1 MALSND
7 LISQFAKATK
17 GTSKSIKETVVY
29 GTVQEDTGFVKIDGS
44 DILTP
49 VTTSVVL
56 SKDDRVTVMLKNH
69 EAVVTGNMTSPAAQ
83 EKQTVKMSE
92 LEADR
97 ARINTLE
104 VANVKVQNTLT
115 AVNADIGTLKAD
127 NATIKGTLT
136 THTAKIGT
144 LETNT
149 ATISGKLTA
158 AEGEIAALKTGKLSA
173 TDIEGKYANI
183 DFSNISKATM
193 GQFYA
198 NSGLIQNVVIGD
210 STITGKLVGVTIS
223 GDLIEGNT
231 VKAEKLVIKGSD
243 GLYYKLNT
251 DGMTTEAEQTDQN
264 SLNGTVIK
272 AKTITASKINV
283 TDLVAFGATIGGF
296 KISENSL
303 YSGVKSSPSNTTK
316 GIYLGSDGQLY
327 FGDAT
332 NYLKYIVDANGNSKL
347 QISADSI
354 LFGTSNKNLETAL
367 SDSSKTATNFMNLT
381 AADGLVVGDR
391 TGTLGGNIQ
400 LKAETTGA
408 SISLRDGT
416 AVLAKFI
423 ATNKTFTG
431 VTSATTSTSS
441 DTETTEDDIGT
452 TSETDTGSSQTVVT
466 DQAATVVKIES
477 SNPVY
482 FSGGVR
488 TDSVIISPTNLISN
502 VDFTLNGRIFDKSG
516 RAVLDPNTV
525 AGNLTIGY
533 GRFKKATASSTDYT
547 IIYGNKIRLTTKKG
561 VVIALDGS
569 VVLDAQNA
577 NGNMVLGY
585 HLYKKKTGDTNI
597 YAGDDIHLRGK
608 SVDILDSTGNS
619 CFEAKNG
626 NGNTVVGHA
635 RYVNSG
641 NTNIYGGAELNLLT
655 KAGGKIVAHNAF
667 VPESNSSL
675 ALGKAGELGWSNIYI
690 GNTSGVYN
698 GLRMIVGGSNENLCG
713 RDEDGRYIFG
723 NNGSVMYYR
732 AKDVGTTNTGNAF
745 KFTSGNDIASNN
757 TTSVWLFGGADSTSR
772 FIGSYMAYNRTYSSA
787 GNMYV
792 TANGL
797 FGRSSS
803 ASEKYKEDISVADL
817 SCFSGLYDLP
827 VKKFKYK
834 PGYLCGEDERC
845 GKYLYGFIAEDVEAA
860 MPCAV
865 EHITNQNGE
874 SEPEMWNSNIIVP
887 SLLKLI
893 QDLNNRVKVL
903 EAKGVGIKDIAVTE
917 LQ

>member
-7 LISQFAKATK
+7 LISQFAKVTK

-97 ARINTLE
+97 ARINILE
-104 VANVKVQNTLT
+104 VANVEVQNTLT

-173 TDIEGKYANI
+173 SDIEGKYANI
-183 DFSNISKATM
+183 DLSNISKATM

-198 NSGLIQNVVIGD
+198 NSGLIQNVVISD

-367 SDSSKTATNFMNLT
+367 SD
-381 AADGLVVGDR
+381 
-391 TGTLGGNIQ
+391 
-400 LKAETTGA
+400 
-408 SISLRDGT
+408 
-416 AVLAKFI
+416 
-423 ATNKTFTG
+423 
-431 VTSATTSTSS
+431 
-441 DTETTEDDIGT
+441 
-452 TSETDTGSSQTVVT
+452 
-466 DQAATVVKIES
+466 
-477 SNPVY
+477 
-482 FSGGVR
+482 
-488 TDSVIISPTNLISN
+488 
-502 VDFTLNGRIFDKSG
+502 
-516 RAVLDPNTV
+516 
-525 AGNLTIGY
+525 
-533 GRFKKATASSTDYT
+533 
-547 IIYGNKIRLTTKKG
+547 
-561 VVIALDGS
+561 
-569 VVLDAQNA
+569 
-577 NGNMVLGY
+577 
-585 HLYKKKTGDTNI
+585 
-597 YAGDDIHLRGK
+597 
-608 SVDILDSTGNS
+608 
-619 CFEAKNG
+619 
-626 NGNTVVGHA
+626 
-635 RYVNSG
+635 
-641 NTNIYGGAELNLLT
+641 
-655 KAGGKIVAHNAF
+655 
-667 VPESNSSL
+667 
-675 ALGKAGELGWSNIYI
+675 
-690 GNTSGVYN
+690 
-698 GLRMIVGGSNENLCG
+698 
-713 RDEDGRYIFG
+713 
-723 NNGSVMYYR
+723 
-732 AKDVGTTNTGNAF
+732 
-745 KFTSGNDIASNN
+745 
-757 TTSVWLFGGADSTSR
+757 
-772 FIGSYMAYNRTYSSA
+772 
-787 GNMYV
+787 
-792 TANGL
+792 
-797 FGRSSS
+797 
-803 ASEKYKEDISVADL
+803 
-817 SCFSGLYDLP
+817 
-827 VKKFKYK
+827 
-834 PGYLCGEDERC
+834 
-845 GKYLYGFIAEDVEAA
+845 
-860 MPCAV
+860 
-865 EHITNQNGE
+865 
-874 SEPEMWNSNIIVP
+874 
-887 SLLKLI
+887 
-893 QDLNNRVKVL
+893 LNNRVKVL

>member
-97 ARINTLE
+97 ARINILE
-104 VANVKVQNTLT
+104 VANVEVQNTLT

-173 TDIEGKYANI
+173 SDIEGKYANI
-183 DFSNISKATM
+183 DLSNISKETM

-198 NSGLIQNVVIGD
+198 NSGLIQNVVISD

-367 SDSSKTATNFMNLT
+367 SD
-381 AADGLVVGDR
+381 
-391 TGTLGGNIQ
+391 
-400 LKAETTGA
+400 
-408 SISLRDGT
+408 
-416 AVLAKFI
+416 
-423 ATNKTFTG
+423 
-431 VTSATTSTSS
+431 
-441 DTETTEDDIGT
+441 
-452 TSETDTGSSQTVVT
+452 
-466 DQAATVVKIES
+466 
-477 SNPVY
+477 
-482 FSGGVR
+482 
-488 TDSVIISPTNLISN
+488 
-502 VDFTLNGRIFDKSG
+502 
-516 RAVLDPNTV
+516 
-525 AGNLTIGY
+525 
-533 GRFKKATASSTDYT
+533 
-547 IIYGNKIRLTTKKG
+547 
-561 VVIALDGS
+561 
-569 VVLDAQNA
+569 
-577 NGNMVLGY
+577 
-585 HLYKKKTGDTNI
+585 
-597 YAGDDIHLRGK
+597 
-608 SVDILDSTGNS
+608 
-619 CFEAKNG
+619 
-626 NGNTVVGHA
+626 
-635 RYVNSG
+635 
-641 NTNIYGGAELNLLT
+641 
-655 KAGGKIVAHNAF
+655 
-667 VPESNSSL
+667 
-675 ALGKAGELGWSNIYI
+675 
-690 GNTSGVYN
+690 
-698 GLRMIVGGSNENLCG
+698 
-713 RDEDGRYIFG
+713 
-723 NNGSVMYYR
+723 
-732 AKDVGTTNTGNAF
+732 
-745 KFTSGNDIASNN
+745 
-757 TTSVWLFGGADSTSR
+757 
-772 FIGSYMAYNRTYSSA
+772 
-787 GNMYV
+787 
-792 TANGL
+792 
-797 FGRSSS
+797 
-803 ASEKYKEDISVADL
+803 
-817 SCFSGLYDLP
+817 
-827 VKKFKYK
+827 
-834 PGYLCGEDERC
+834 
-845 GKYLYGFIAEDVEAA
+845 
-860 MPCAV
+860 
-865 EHITNQNGE
+865 
-874 SEPEMWNSNIIVP
+874 
-887 SLLKLI
+887 
-893 QDLNNRVKVL
+893 LNNRVKVL

>member
-7 LISQFAKATK
+7 LISQFAKVTK

-97 ARINTLE
+97 ARINILE
-104 VANVKVQNTLT
+104 VANVEVQNTLT

-173 TDIEGKYANI
+173 SDIEGKYANI
-183 DFSNISKATM
+183 DLSNISKATM

-198 NSGLIQNVVIGD
+198 NSGLIQNVVISD

-272 AKTITASKINV
+272 AKTIAASKINV

-367 SDSSKTATNFMNLT
+367 SD
-381 AADGLVVGDR
+381 
-391 TGTLGGNIQ
+391 
-400 LKAETTGA
+400 
-408 SISLRDGT
+408 
-416 AVLAKFI
+416 
-423 ATNKTFTG
+423 
-431 VTSATTSTSS
+431 
-441 DTETTEDDIGT
+441 
-452 TSETDTGSSQTVVT
+452 
-466 DQAATVVKIES
+466 
-477 SNPVY
+477 
-482 FSGGVR
+482 
-488 TDSVIISPTNLISN
+488 
-502 VDFTLNGRIFDKSG
+502 
-516 RAVLDPNTV
+516 
-525 AGNLTIGY
+525 
-533 GRFKKATASSTDYT
+533 
-547 IIYGNKIRLTTKKG
+547 
-561 VVIALDGS
+561 
-569 VVLDAQNA
+569 
-577 NGNMVLGY
+577 
-585 HLYKKKTGDTNI
+585 
-597 YAGDDIHLRGK
+597 
-608 SVDILDSTGNS
+608 
-619 CFEAKNG
+619 
-626 NGNTVVGHA
+626 
-635 RYVNSG
+635 
-641 NTNIYGGAELNLLT
+641 
-655 KAGGKIVAHNAF
+655 
-667 VPESNSSL
+667 
-675 ALGKAGELGWSNIYI
+675 
-690 GNTSGVYN
+690 
-698 GLRMIVGGSNENLCG
+698 
-713 RDEDGRYIFG
+713 
-723 NNGSVMYYR
+723 
-732 AKDVGTTNTGNAF
+732 
-745 KFTSGNDIASNN
+745 
-757 TTSVWLFGGADSTSR
+757 
-772 FIGSYMAYNRTYSSA
+772 
-787 GNMYV
+787 
-792 TANGL
+792 
-797 FGRSSS
+797 
-803 ASEKYKEDISVADL
+803 
-817 SCFSGLYDLP
+817 
-827 VKKFKYK
+827 
-834 PGYLCGEDERC
+834 
-845 GKYLYGFIAEDVEAA
+845 
-860 MPCAV
+860 
-865 EHITNQNGE
+865 
-874 SEPEMWNSNIIVP
+874 
-887 SLLKLI
+887 
-893 QDLNNRVKVL
+893 LNNRVKVL

>member
-104 VANVKVQNTLT
+104 VANVEVQNTLT

-173 TDIEGKYANI
+173 SDIEGKYANI

-198 NSGLIQNVVIGD
+198 NSGLIQNVVISD

-251 DGMTTEAEQTDQN
+251 DGMTTEDEQTDQN

-283 TDLVAFGATIGGF
+283 TDLVEFGATIGGF
-296 KISENSL
+296 RISENSL
-303 YSGVKSSPSNTTK
+303 YSGVKSSPSNTTN

-367 SDSSKTATNFMNLT
+367 SD
-381 AADGLVVGDR
+381 
-391 TGTLGGNIQ
+391 
-400 LKAETTGA
+400 
-408 SISLRDGT
+408 
-416 AVLAKFI
+416 
-423 ATNKTFTG
+423 
-431 VTSATTSTSS
+431 
-441 DTETTEDDIGT
+441 
-452 TSETDTGSSQTVVT
+452 
-466 DQAATVVKIES
+466 
-477 SNPVY
+477 
-482 FSGGVR
+482 
-488 TDSVIISPTNLISN
+488 
-502 VDFTLNGRIFDKSG
+502 
-516 RAVLDPNTV
+516 
-525 AGNLTIGY
+525 
-533 GRFKKATASSTDYT
+533 
-547 IIYGNKIRLTTKKG
+547 
-561 VVIALDGS
+561 
-569 VVLDAQNA
+569 
-577 NGNMVLGY
+577 
-585 HLYKKKTGDTNI
+585 
-597 YAGDDIHLRGK
+597 
-608 SVDILDSTGNS
+608 
-619 CFEAKNG
+619 
-626 NGNTVVGHA
+626 
-635 RYVNSG
+635 
-641 NTNIYGGAELNLLT
+641 
-655 KAGGKIVAHNAF
+655 
-667 VPESNSSL
+667 
-675 ALGKAGELGWSNIYI
+675 
-690 GNTSGVYN
+690 
-698 GLRMIVGGSNENLCG
+698 
-713 RDEDGRYIFG
+713 
-723 NNGSVMYYR
+723 
-732 AKDVGTTNTGNAF
+732 
-745 KFTSGNDIASNN
+745 
-757 TTSVWLFGGADSTSR
+757 
-772 FIGSYMAYNRTYSSA
+772 
-787 GNMYV
+787 
-792 TANGL
+792 
-797 FGRSSS
+797 
-803 ASEKYKEDISVADL
+803 
-817 SCFSGLYDLP
+817 
-827 VKKFKYK
+827 
-834 PGYLCGEDERC
+834 
-845 GKYLYGFIAEDVEAA
+845 
-860 MPCAV
+860 
-865 EHITNQNGE
+865 
-874 SEPEMWNSNIIVP
+874 
-887 SLLKLI
+887 
-893 QDLNNRVKVL
+893 LNNRVKVL

>member
-104 VANVKVQNTLT
+104 VANVEVQNTLT

-173 TDIEGKYANI
+173 SDIEGKYANI
-183 DFSNISKATM
+183 DLSNISKATM

-198 NSGLIQNVVIGD
+198 NSGLIQNVVISD

-251 DGMTTEAEQTDQN
+251 DGMTIEDEQTDQN

-272 AKTITASKINV
+272 AKTITASKINI

-332 NYLKYIVDANGNSKL
+332 NYLKYIIDANGNSKL

-367 SDSSKTATNFMNLT
+367 SD
-381 AADGLVVGDR
+381 
-391 TGTLGGNIQ
+391 
-400 LKAETTGA
+400 
-408 SISLRDGT
+408 
-416 AVLAKFI
+416 
-423 ATNKTFTG
+423 
-431 VTSATTSTSS
+431 
-441 DTETTEDDIGT
+441 
-452 TSETDTGSSQTVVT
+452 
-466 DQAATVVKIES
+466 
-477 SNPVY
+477 
-482 FSGGVR
+482 
-488 TDSVIISPTNLISN
+488 
-502 VDFTLNGRIFDKSG
+502 
-516 RAVLDPNTV
+516 
-525 AGNLTIGY
+525 
-533 GRFKKATASSTDYT
+533 
-547 IIYGNKIRLTTKKG
+547 
-561 VVIALDGS
+561 
-569 VVLDAQNA
+569 
-577 NGNMVLGY
+577 
-585 HLYKKKTGDTNI
+585 
-597 YAGDDIHLRGK
+597 
-608 SVDILDSTGNS
+608 
-619 CFEAKNG
+619 
-626 NGNTVVGHA
+626 
-635 RYVNSG
+635 
-641 NTNIYGGAELNLLT
+641 
-655 KAGGKIVAHNAF
+655 
-667 VPESNSSL
+667 
-675 ALGKAGELGWSNIYI
+675 
-690 GNTSGVYN
+690 
-698 GLRMIVGGSNENLCG
+698 
-713 RDEDGRYIFG
+713 
-723 NNGSVMYYR
+723 
-732 AKDVGTTNTGNAF
+732 
-745 KFTSGNDIASNN
+745 
-757 TTSVWLFGGADSTSR
+757 
-772 FIGSYMAYNRTYSSA
+772 
-787 GNMYV
+787 
-792 TANGL
+792 
-797 FGRSSS
+797 
-803 ASEKYKEDISVADL
+803 
-817 SCFSGLYDLP
+817 
-827 VKKFKYK
+827 
-834 PGYLCGEDERC
+834 
-845 GKYLYGFIAEDVEAA
+845 
-860 MPCAV
+860 
-865 EHITNQNGE
+865 
-874 SEPEMWNSNIIVP
+874 
-887 SLLKLI
+887 
-893 QDLNNRVKVL
+893 LNNRVKVL

>member
-1 MALSND
+1 MGLSND

-104 VANVKVQNTLT
+104 VANVEVQNTLT

-173 TDIEGKYANI
+173 SDIEGKYANI
-183 DFSNISKATM
+183 DLSNISKATM

-198 NSGLIQNVVIGD
+198 NSGLIQNVVISD

-251 DGMTTEAEQTDQN
+251 DGITTEDEQTDQN

-332 NYLKYIVDANGNSKL
+332 NYLKYIIDANGNSKL

-367 SDSSKTATNFMNLT
+367 SD
-381 AADGLVVGDR
+381 
-391 TGTLGGNIQ
+391 
-400 LKAETTGA
+400 
-408 SISLRDGT
+408 
-416 AVLAKFI
+416 
-423 ATNKTFTG
+423 
-431 VTSATTSTSS
+431 
-441 DTETTEDDIGT
+441 
-452 TSETDTGSSQTVVT
+452 
-466 DQAATVVKIES
+466 
-477 SNPVY
+477 
-482 FSGGVR
+482 
-488 TDSVIISPTNLISN
+488 
-502 VDFTLNGRIFDKSG
+502 
-516 RAVLDPNTV
+516 
-525 AGNLTIGY
+525 
-533 GRFKKATASSTDYT
+533 
-547 IIYGNKIRLTTKKG
+547 
-561 VVIALDGS
+561 
-569 VVLDAQNA
+569 
-577 NGNMVLGY
+577 
-585 HLYKKKTGDTNI
+585 
-597 YAGDDIHLRGK
+597 
-608 SVDILDSTGNS
+608 
-619 CFEAKNG
+619 
-626 NGNTVVGHA
+626 
-635 RYVNSG
+635 
-641 NTNIYGGAELNLLT
+641 
-655 KAGGKIVAHNAF
+655 
-667 VPESNSSL
+667 
-675 ALGKAGELGWSNIYI
+675 
-690 GNTSGVYN
+690 
-698 GLRMIVGGSNENLCG
+698 
-713 RDEDGRYIFG
+713 
-723 NNGSVMYYR
+723 
-732 AKDVGTTNTGNAF
+732 
-745 KFTSGNDIASNN
+745 
-757 TTSVWLFGGADSTSR
+757 
-772 FIGSYMAYNRTYSSA
+772 
-787 GNMYV
+787 
-792 TANGL
+792 
-797 FGRSSS
+797 
-803 ASEKYKEDISVADL
+803 
-817 SCFSGLYDLP
+817 
-827 VKKFKYK
+827 
-834 PGYLCGEDERC
+834 
-845 GKYLYGFIAEDVEAA
+845 
-860 MPCAV
+860 
-865 EHITNQNGE
+865 
-874 SEPEMWNSNIIVP
+874 
-887 SLLKLI
+887 
-893 QDLNNRVKVL
+893 LNNRVKVL

>member
-7 LISQFAKATK
+7 LISQFAKVTK

-97 ARINTLE
+97 ARINILE
-104 VANVKVQNTLT
+104 VANVEVQNTLT

-173 TDIEGKYANI
+173 SDIEGKYANI
-183 DFSNISKATM
+183 DLSNISKATM

-198 NSGLIQNVVIGD
+198 NSGLIQNVVVSD

-367 SDSSKTATNFMNLT
+367 SD
-381 AADGLVVGDR
+381 
-391 TGTLGGNIQ
+391 
-400 LKAETTGA
+400 
-408 SISLRDGT
+408 
-416 AVLAKFI
+416 
-423 ATNKTFTG
+423 
-431 VTSATTSTSS
+431 
-441 DTETTEDDIGT
+441 
-452 TSETDTGSSQTVVT
+452 
-466 DQAATVVKIES
+466 
-477 SNPVY
+477 
-482 FSGGVR
+482 
-488 TDSVIISPTNLISN
+488 
-502 VDFTLNGRIFDKSG
+502 
-516 RAVLDPNTV
+516 
-525 AGNLTIGY
+525 
-533 GRFKKATASSTDYT
+533 
-547 IIYGNKIRLTTKKG
+547 
-561 VVIALDGS
+561 
-569 VVLDAQNA
+569 
-577 NGNMVLGY
+577 
-585 HLYKKKTGDTNI
+585 
-597 YAGDDIHLRGK
+597 
-608 SVDILDSTGNS
+608 
-619 CFEAKNG
+619 
-626 NGNTVVGHA
+626 
-635 RYVNSG
+635 
-641 NTNIYGGAELNLLT
+641 
-655 KAGGKIVAHNAF
+655 
-667 VPESNSSL
+667 
-675 ALGKAGELGWSNIYI
+675 
-690 GNTSGVYN
+690 
-698 GLRMIVGGSNENLCG
+698 
-713 RDEDGRYIFG
+713 
-723 NNGSVMYYR
+723 
-732 AKDVGTTNTGNAF
+732 
-745 KFTSGNDIASNN
+745 
-757 TTSVWLFGGADSTSR
+757 
-772 FIGSYMAYNRTYSSA
+772 
-787 GNMYV
+787 
-792 TANGL
+792 
-797 FGRSSS
+797 
-803 ASEKYKEDISVADL
+803 
-817 SCFSGLYDLP
+817 
-827 VKKFKYK
+827 
-834 PGYLCGEDERC
+834 
-845 GKYLYGFIAEDVEAA
+845 
-860 MPCAV
+860 
-865 EHITNQNGE
+865 
-874 SEPEMWNSNIIVP
+874 
-887 SLLKLI
+887 
-893 QDLNNRVKVL
+893 LNNRVKVL

>member
-17 GTSKSIKETVVY
+17 GTSKSIKETIVY
-29 GTVQEDTGFVKIDGS
+29 GTVQEDTSFVKIDGS

-104 VANVKVQNTLT
+104 VANVEVQNTLT

-173 TDIEGKYANI
+173 SDIEGKYANI

-198 NSGLIQNVVIGD
+198 NSGLIQNVVISD

-231 VKAEKLVIKGSD
+231 VKAEKLVIKGLD

-251 DGMTTEAEQTDQN
+251 DGMTTEDEQTDQN

-283 TDLVAFGATIGGF
+283 TDLVEFGATIGGF

-303 YSGVKSSPSNTTK
+303 YSGVKSSPSNTTN

-367 SDSSKTATNFMNLT
+367 SD
-381 AADGLVVGDR
+381 
-391 TGTLGGNIQ
+391 
-400 LKAETTGA
+400 
-408 SISLRDGT
+408 
-416 AVLAKFI
+416 
-423 ATNKTFTG
+423 
-431 VTSATTSTSS
+431 
-441 DTETTEDDIGT
+441 
-452 TSETDTGSSQTVVT
+452 
-466 DQAATVVKIES
+466 
-477 SNPVY
+477 
-482 FSGGVR
+482 
-488 TDSVIISPTNLISN
+488 
-502 VDFTLNGRIFDKSG
+502 
-516 RAVLDPNTV
+516 
-525 AGNLTIGY
+525 
-533 GRFKKATASSTDYT
+533 
-547 IIYGNKIRLTTKKG
+547 
-561 VVIALDGS
+561 
-569 VVLDAQNA
+569 
-577 NGNMVLGY
+577 
-585 HLYKKKTGDTNI
+585 
-597 YAGDDIHLRGK
+597 
-608 SVDILDSTGNS
+608 
-619 CFEAKNG
+619 
-626 NGNTVVGHA
+626 
-635 RYVNSG
+635 
-641 NTNIYGGAELNLLT
+641 
-655 KAGGKIVAHNAF
+655 
-667 VPESNSSL
+667 
-675 ALGKAGELGWSNIYI
+675 
-690 GNTSGVYN
+690 
-698 GLRMIVGGSNENLCG
+698 
-713 RDEDGRYIFG
+713 
-723 NNGSVMYYR
+723 
-732 AKDVGTTNTGNAF
+732 
-745 KFTSGNDIASNN
+745 
-757 TTSVWLFGGADSTSR
+757 
-772 FIGSYMAYNRTYSSA
+772 
-787 GNMYV
+787 
-792 TANGL
+792 
-797 FGRSSS
+797 
-803 ASEKYKEDISVADL
+803 
-817 SCFSGLYDLP
+817 
-827 VKKFKYK
+827 
-834 PGYLCGEDERC
+834 
-845 GKYLYGFIAEDVEAA
+845 
-860 MPCAV
+860 
-865 EHITNQNGE
+865 
-874 SEPEMWNSNIIVP
+874 
-887 SLLKLI
+887 
-893 QDLNNRVKVL
+893 LNNRVKVL

>member
-97 ARINTLE
+97 ARINILE
-104 VANVKVQNTLT
+104 VANVEVQNALT

-173 TDIEGKYANI
+173 SDIEGKYANI
-183 DFSNISKATM
+183 DLSNISKATM

-198 NSGLIQNVVIGD
+198 NSGLIQNVVISD

-272 AKTITASKINV
+272 AKTIAASKINV

-367 SDSSKTATNFMNLT
+367 SD
-381 AADGLVVGDR
+381 
-391 TGTLGGNIQ
+391 
-400 LKAETTGA
+400 
-408 SISLRDGT
+408 
-416 AVLAKFI
+416 
-423 ATNKTFTG
+423 
-431 VTSATTSTSS
+431 
-441 DTETTEDDIGT
+441 
-452 TSETDTGSSQTVVT
+452 
-466 DQAATVVKIES
+466 
-477 SNPVY
+477 
-482 FSGGVR
+482 
-488 TDSVIISPTNLISN
+488 
-502 VDFTLNGRIFDKSG
+502 
-516 RAVLDPNTV
+516 
-525 AGNLTIGY
+525 
-533 GRFKKATASSTDYT
+533 
-547 IIYGNKIRLTTKKG
+547 
-561 VVIALDGS
+561 
-569 VVLDAQNA
+569 
-577 NGNMVLGY
+577 
-585 HLYKKKTGDTNI
+585 
-597 YAGDDIHLRGK
+597 
-608 SVDILDSTGNS
+608 
-619 CFEAKNG
+619 
-626 NGNTVVGHA
+626 
-635 RYVNSG
+635 
-641 NTNIYGGAELNLLT
+641 
-655 KAGGKIVAHNAF
+655 
-667 VPESNSSL
+667 
-675 ALGKAGELGWSNIYI
+675 
-690 GNTSGVYN
+690 
-698 GLRMIVGGSNENLCG
+698 
-713 RDEDGRYIFG
+713 
-723 NNGSVMYYR
+723 
-732 AKDVGTTNTGNAF
+732 
-745 KFTSGNDIASNN
+745 
-757 TTSVWLFGGADSTSR
+757 
-772 FIGSYMAYNRTYSSA
+772 
-787 GNMYV
+787 
-792 TANGL
+792 
-797 FGRSSS
+797 
-803 ASEKYKEDISVADL
+803 
-817 SCFSGLYDLP
+817 
-827 VKKFKYK
+827 
-834 PGYLCGEDERC
+834 
-845 GKYLYGFIAEDVEAA
+845 
-860 MPCAV
+860 
-865 EHITNQNGE
+865 
-874 SEPEMWNSNIIVP
+874 
-887 SLLKLI
+887 
-893 QDLNNRVKVL
+893 LNNRVKVL

>member
-97 ARINTLE
+97 ARINILE
-104 VANVKVQNTLT
+104 VANVEVQNTLT
-115 AVNADIGTLKAD
+115 AVNADIGTLKSD

-158 AEGEIAALKTGKLSA
+158 AEVEIAALKTGKLSA
-173 TDIEGKYANI
+173 SDIEGKYANI
-183 DFSNISKATM
+183 DLSNISKATM

-198 NSGLIQNVVIGD
+198 NSGLIQNVVISD

-272 AKTITASKINV
+272 AKTIAASKINV
-283 TDLVAFGATIGGF
+283 TDLVTFGATIGGF

-367 SDSSKTATNFMNLT
+367 SD
-381 AADGLVVGDR
+381 
-391 TGTLGGNIQ
+391 
-400 LKAETTGA
+400 
-408 SISLRDGT
+408 
-416 AVLAKFI
+416 
-423 ATNKTFTG
+423 
-431 VTSATTSTSS
+431 
-441 DTETTEDDIGT
+441 
-452 TSETDTGSSQTVVT
+452 
-466 DQAATVVKIES
+466 
-477 SNPVY
+477 
-482 FSGGVR
+482 
-488 TDSVIISPTNLISN
+488 
-502 VDFTLNGRIFDKSG
+502 
-516 RAVLDPNTV
+516 
-525 AGNLTIGY
+525 
-533 GRFKKATASSTDYT
+533 
-547 IIYGNKIRLTTKKG
+547 
-561 VVIALDGS
+561 
-569 VVLDAQNA
+569 
-577 NGNMVLGY
+577 
-585 HLYKKKTGDTNI
+585 
-597 YAGDDIHLRGK
+597 
-608 SVDILDSTGNS
+608 
-619 CFEAKNG
+619 
-626 NGNTVVGHA
+626 
-635 RYVNSG
+635 
-641 NTNIYGGAELNLLT
+641 
-655 KAGGKIVAHNAF
+655 
-667 VPESNSSL
+667 
-675 ALGKAGELGWSNIYI
+675 
-690 GNTSGVYN
+690 
-698 GLRMIVGGSNENLCG
+698 
-713 RDEDGRYIFG
+713 
-723 NNGSVMYYR
+723 
-732 AKDVGTTNTGNAF
+732 
-745 KFTSGNDIASNN
+745 
-757 TTSVWLFGGADSTSR
+757 
-772 FIGSYMAYNRTYSSA
+772 
-787 GNMYV
+787 
-792 TANGL
+792 
-797 FGRSSS
+797 
-803 ASEKYKEDISVADL
+803 
-817 SCFSGLYDLP
+817 
-827 VKKFKYK
+827 
-834 PGYLCGEDERC
+834 
-845 GKYLYGFIAEDVEAA
+845 
-860 MPCAV
+860 
-865 EHITNQNGE
+865 
-874 SEPEMWNSNIIVP
+874 
-887 SLLKLI
+887 
-893 QDLNNRVKVL
+893 LNNRVKVL

>member
-56 SKDDRVTVMLKNH
+56 SKDARVTVMLKNH

-97 ARINTLE
+97 ARINILE
-104 VANVKVQNTLT
+104 VANVEVQNTLT

-149 ATISGKLTA
+149 ATISGKLTE

-173 TDIEGKYANI
+173 SDIEGKYANI
-183 DFSNISKATM
+183 DLSNISKATM

-198 NSGLIQNVVIGD
+198 NSGLIQNVVVSD

-272 AKTITASKINV
+272 AKTIAASKINV

-367 SDSSKTATNFMNLT
+367 SD
-381 AADGLVVGDR
+381 
-391 TGTLGGNIQ
+391 
-400 LKAETTGA
+400 
-408 SISLRDGT
+408 
-416 AVLAKFI
+416 
-423 ATNKTFTG
+423 
-431 VTSATTSTSS
+431 
-441 DTETTEDDIGT
+441 
-452 TSETDTGSSQTVVT
+452 
-466 DQAATVVKIES
+466 
-477 SNPVY
+477 
-482 FSGGVR
+482 
-488 TDSVIISPTNLISN
+488 
-502 VDFTLNGRIFDKSG
+502 
-516 RAVLDPNTV
+516 
-525 AGNLTIGY
+525 
-533 GRFKKATASSTDYT
+533 
-547 IIYGNKIRLTTKKG
+547 
-561 VVIALDGS
+561 
-569 VVLDAQNA
+569 
-577 NGNMVLGY
+577 
-585 HLYKKKTGDTNI
+585 
-597 YAGDDIHLRGK
+597 
-608 SVDILDSTGNS
+608 
-619 CFEAKNG
+619 
-626 NGNTVVGHA
+626 
-635 RYVNSG
+635 
-641 NTNIYGGAELNLLT
+641 
-655 KAGGKIVAHNAF
+655 
-667 VPESNSSL
+667 
-675 ALGKAGELGWSNIYI
+675 
-690 GNTSGVYN
+690 
-698 GLRMIVGGSNENLCG
+698 
-713 RDEDGRYIFG
+713 
-723 NNGSVMYYR
+723 
-732 AKDVGTTNTGNAF
+732 
-745 KFTSGNDIASNN
+745 
-757 TTSVWLFGGADSTSR
+757 
-772 FIGSYMAYNRTYSSA
+772 
-787 GNMYV
+787 
-792 TANGL
+792 
-797 FGRSSS
+797 
-803 ASEKYKEDISVADL
+803 
-817 SCFSGLYDLP
+817 
-827 VKKFKYK
+827 
-834 PGYLCGEDERC
+834 
-845 GKYLYGFIAEDVEAA
+845 
-860 MPCAV
+860 
-865 EHITNQNGE
+865 
-874 SEPEMWNSNIIVP
+874 
-887 SLLKLI
+887 
-893 QDLNNRVKVL
+893 LNNRVKVL

>member
-49 VTTSVVL
+49 VITSVVL

-97 ARINTLE
+97 ARINILE
-104 VANVKVQNTLT
+104 VANVEVQNTLT

-173 TDIEGKYANI
+173 SDIEGKYANI
-183 DFSNISKATM
+183 DLSNISKATM

-198 NSGLIQNVVIGD
+198 NSGLIQNVVVSD

-272 AKTITASKINV
+272 AKTIAASKINV

-367 SDSSKTATNFMNLT
+367 SD
-381 AADGLVVGDR
+381 
-391 TGTLGGNIQ
+391 
-400 LKAETTGA
+400 
-408 SISLRDGT
+408 
-416 AVLAKFI
+416 
-423 ATNKTFTG
+423 
-431 VTSATTSTSS
+431 
-441 DTETTEDDIGT
+441 
-452 TSETDTGSSQTVVT
+452 
-466 DQAATVVKIES
+466 
-477 SNPVY
+477 
-482 FSGGVR
+482 
-488 TDSVIISPTNLISN
+488 
-502 VDFTLNGRIFDKSG
+502 
-516 RAVLDPNTV
+516 
-525 AGNLTIGY
+525 
-533 GRFKKATASSTDYT
+533 
-547 IIYGNKIRLTTKKG
+547 
-561 VVIALDGS
+561 
-569 VVLDAQNA
+569 
-577 NGNMVLGY
+577 
-585 HLYKKKTGDTNI
+585 
-597 YAGDDIHLRGK
+597 
-608 SVDILDSTGNS
+608 
-619 CFEAKNG
+619 
-626 NGNTVVGHA
+626 
-635 RYVNSG
+635 
-641 NTNIYGGAELNLLT
+641 
-655 KAGGKIVAHNAF
+655 
-667 VPESNSSL
+667 
-675 ALGKAGELGWSNIYI
+675 
-690 GNTSGVYN
+690 
-698 GLRMIVGGSNENLCG
+698 
-713 RDEDGRYIFG
+713 
-723 NNGSVMYYR
+723 
-732 AKDVGTTNTGNAF
+732 
-745 KFTSGNDIASNN
+745 
-757 TTSVWLFGGADSTSR
+757 
-772 FIGSYMAYNRTYSSA
+772 
-787 GNMYV
+787 
-792 TANGL
+792 
-797 FGRSSS
+797 
-803 ASEKYKEDISVADL
+803 
-817 SCFSGLYDLP
+817 
-827 VKKFKYK
+827 
-834 PGYLCGEDERC
+834 
-845 GKYLYGFIAEDVEAA
+845 
-860 MPCAV
+860 
-865 EHITNQNGE
+865 
-874 SEPEMWNSNIIVP
+874 
-887 SLLKLI
+887 
-893 QDLNNRVKVL
+893 LNNRVKVL

>member
-97 ARINTLE
+97 ARINILE
-104 VANVKVQNTLT
+104 VANVEVQNALT

-149 ATISGKLTA
+149 ATIIGKLTA

-173 TDIEGKYANI
+173 SDIEGKYANI
-183 DFSNISKATM
+183 DLSNISKATM

-198 NSGLIQNVVIGD
+198 NSGLIQNVVISD

-272 AKTITASKINV
+272 AKTIAASKINV

-367 SDSSKTATNFMNLT
+367 SD
-381 AADGLVVGDR
+381 
-391 TGTLGGNIQ
+391 
-400 LKAETTGA
+400 
-408 SISLRDGT
+408 
-416 AVLAKFI
+416 
-423 ATNKTFTG
+423 
-431 VTSATTSTSS
+431 
-441 DTETTEDDIGT
+441 
-452 TSETDTGSSQTVVT
+452 
-466 DQAATVVKIES
+466 
-477 SNPVY
+477 
-482 FSGGVR
+482 
-488 TDSVIISPTNLISN
+488 
-502 VDFTLNGRIFDKSG
+502 
-516 RAVLDPNTV
+516 
-525 AGNLTIGY
+525 
-533 GRFKKATASSTDYT
+533 
-547 IIYGNKIRLTTKKG
+547 
-561 VVIALDGS
+561 
-569 VVLDAQNA
+569 
-577 NGNMVLGY
+577 
-585 HLYKKKTGDTNI
+585 
-597 YAGDDIHLRGK
+597 
-608 SVDILDSTGNS
+608 
-619 CFEAKNG
+619 
-626 NGNTVVGHA
+626 
-635 RYVNSG
+635 
-641 NTNIYGGAELNLLT
+641 
-655 KAGGKIVAHNAF
+655 
-667 VPESNSSL
+667 
-675 ALGKAGELGWSNIYI
+675 
-690 GNTSGVYN
+690 
-698 GLRMIVGGSNENLCG
+698 
-713 RDEDGRYIFG
+713 
-723 NNGSVMYYR
+723 
-732 AKDVGTTNTGNAF
+732 
-745 KFTSGNDIASNN
+745 
-757 TTSVWLFGGADSTSR
+757 
-772 FIGSYMAYNRTYSSA
+772 
-787 GNMYV
+787 
-792 TANGL
+792 
-797 FGRSSS
+797 
-803 ASEKYKEDISVADL
+803 
-817 SCFSGLYDLP
+817 
-827 VKKFKYK
+827 
-834 PGYLCGEDERC
+834 
-845 GKYLYGFIAEDVEAA
+845 
-860 MPCAV
+860 
-865 EHITNQNGE
+865 
-874 SEPEMWNSNIIVP
+874 
-887 SLLKLI
+887 
-893 QDLNNRVKVL
+893 LNNRVKVL

>member
-97 ARINTLE
+97 ARINILE
-104 VANVKVQNTLT
+104 VANVEVQNTLT

-173 TDIEGKYANI
+173 SDIEGKYANI
-183 DFSNISKATM
+183 DLSNISKATM

-198 NSGLIQNVVIGD
+198 NSGLIQNVVISD

-272 AKTITASKINV
+272 AKTIAASKINV
-283 TDLVAFGATIGGF
+283 TDLVTFGATIGGF

-367 SDSSKTATNFMNLT
+367 SD
-381 AADGLVVGDR
+381 
-391 TGTLGGNIQ
+391 
-400 LKAETTGA
+400 
-408 SISLRDGT
+408 
-416 AVLAKFI
+416 
-423 ATNKTFTG
+423 
-431 VTSATTSTSS
+431 
-441 DTETTEDDIGT
+441 
-452 TSETDTGSSQTVVT
+452 
-466 DQAATVVKIES
+466 
-477 SNPVY
+477 
-482 FSGGVR
+482 
-488 TDSVIISPTNLISN
+488 
-502 VDFTLNGRIFDKSG
+502 
-516 RAVLDPNTV
+516 
-525 AGNLTIGY
+525 
-533 GRFKKATASSTDYT
+533 
-547 IIYGNKIRLTTKKG
+547 
-561 VVIALDGS
+561 
-569 VVLDAQNA
+569 
-577 NGNMVLGY
+577 
-585 HLYKKKTGDTNI
+585 
-597 YAGDDIHLRGK
+597 
-608 SVDILDSTGNS
+608 
-619 CFEAKNG
+619 
-626 NGNTVVGHA
+626 
-635 RYVNSG
+635 
-641 NTNIYGGAELNLLT
+641 
-655 KAGGKIVAHNAF
+655 
-667 VPESNSSL
+667 
-675 ALGKAGELGWSNIYI
+675 
-690 GNTSGVYN
+690 
-698 GLRMIVGGSNENLCG
+698 
-713 RDEDGRYIFG
+713 
-723 NNGSVMYYR
+723 
-732 AKDVGTTNTGNAF
+732 
-745 KFTSGNDIASNN
+745 
-757 TTSVWLFGGADSTSR
+757 
-772 FIGSYMAYNRTYSSA
+772 
-787 GNMYV
+787 
-792 TANGL
+792 
-797 FGRSSS
+797 
-803 ASEKYKEDISVADL
+803 
-817 SCFSGLYDLP
+817 
-827 VKKFKYK
+827 
-834 PGYLCGEDERC
+834 
-845 GKYLYGFIAEDVEAA
+845 
-860 MPCAV
+860 
-865 EHITNQNGE
+865 
-874 SEPEMWNSNIIVP
+874 
-887 SLLKLI
+887 
-893 QDLNNRVKVL
+893 LNNRVKVL
-903 EAKGVGIKDIAVTE
+903 EARGVGIKDIAVTE

>member
-104 VANVKVQNTLT
+104 VANVEVQNTLT

-173 TDIEGKYANI
+173 SDIEGKYANI

-198 NSGLIQNVVIGD
+198 NSGLIQNVVISD

-251 DGMTTEAEQTDQN
+251 DGMTTEDEQTDQN

-283 TDLVAFGATIGGF
+283 TDLVEFGATIGGF

-303 YSGVKSSPSNTTK
+303 YSGVKSSPSNTTN

-367 SDSSKTATNFMNLT
+367 SD
-381 AADGLVVGDR
+381 
-391 TGTLGGNIQ
+391 
-400 LKAETTGA
+400 
-408 SISLRDGT
+408 
-416 AVLAKFI
+416 
-423 ATNKTFTG
+423 
-431 VTSATTSTSS
+431 
-441 DTETTEDDIGT
+441 
-452 TSETDTGSSQTVVT
+452 
-466 DQAATVVKIES
+466 
-477 SNPVY
+477 
-482 FSGGVR
+482 
-488 TDSVIISPTNLISN
+488 
-502 VDFTLNGRIFDKSG
+502 
-516 RAVLDPNTV
+516 
-525 AGNLTIGY
+525 
-533 GRFKKATASSTDYT
+533 
-547 IIYGNKIRLTTKKG
+547 
-561 VVIALDGS
+561 
-569 VVLDAQNA
+569 
-577 NGNMVLGY
+577 
-585 HLYKKKTGDTNI
+585 
-597 YAGDDIHLRGK
+597 
-608 SVDILDSTGNS
+608 
-619 CFEAKNG
+619 
-626 NGNTVVGHA
+626 
-635 RYVNSG
+635 
-641 NTNIYGGAELNLLT
+641 
-655 KAGGKIVAHNAF
+655 
-667 VPESNSSL
+667 
-675 ALGKAGELGWSNIYI
+675 
-690 GNTSGVYN
+690 
-698 GLRMIVGGSNENLCG
+698 
-713 RDEDGRYIFG
+713 
-723 NNGSVMYYR
+723 
-732 AKDVGTTNTGNAF
+732 
-745 KFTSGNDIASNN
+745 
-757 TTSVWLFGGADSTSR
+757 
-772 FIGSYMAYNRTYSSA
+772 
-787 GNMYV
+787 
-792 TANGL
+792 
-797 FGRSSS
+797 
-803 ASEKYKEDISVADL
+803 
-817 SCFSGLYDLP
+817 
-827 VKKFKYK
+827 
-834 PGYLCGEDERC
+834 
-845 GKYLYGFIAEDVEAA
+845 
-860 MPCAV
+860 
-865 EHITNQNGE
+865 
-874 SEPEMWNSNIIVP
+874 
-887 SLLKLI
+887 
-893 QDLNNRVKVL
+893 LNNRVKVL

>member
-7 LISQFAKATK
+7 LISQFAKVTK

-97 ARINTLE
+97 ARINILE
-104 VANVKVQNTLT
+104 VANVEVQNTLT

-136 THTAKIGT
+136 THTANIGT

-173 TDIEGKYANI
+173 SDIEGKYANI
-183 DFSNISKATM
+183 DLSNISKATM

-198 NSGLIQNVVIGD
+198 NSGLIQNVVISD

-367 SDSSKTATNFMNLT
+367 SD
-381 AADGLVVGDR
+381 
-391 TGTLGGNIQ
+391 
-400 LKAETTGA
+400 
-408 SISLRDGT
+408 
-416 AVLAKFI
+416 
-423 ATNKTFTG
+423 
-431 VTSATTSTSS
+431 
-441 DTETTEDDIGT
+441 
-452 TSETDTGSSQTVVT
+452 
-466 DQAATVVKIES
+466 
-477 SNPVY
+477 
-482 FSGGVR
+482 
-488 TDSVIISPTNLISN
+488 
-502 VDFTLNGRIFDKSG
+502 
-516 RAVLDPNTV
+516 
-525 AGNLTIGY
+525 
-533 GRFKKATASSTDYT
+533 
-547 IIYGNKIRLTTKKG
+547 
-561 VVIALDGS
+561 
-569 VVLDAQNA
+569 
-577 NGNMVLGY
+577 
-585 HLYKKKTGDTNI
+585 
-597 YAGDDIHLRGK
+597 
-608 SVDILDSTGNS
+608 
-619 CFEAKNG
+619 
-626 NGNTVVGHA
+626 
-635 RYVNSG
+635 
-641 NTNIYGGAELNLLT
+641 
-655 KAGGKIVAHNAF
+655 
-667 VPESNSSL
+667 
-675 ALGKAGELGWSNIYI
+675 
-690 GNTSGVYN
+690 
-698 GLRMIVGGSNENLCG
+698 
-713 RDEDGRYIFG
+713 
-723 NNGSVMYYR
+723 
-732 AKDVGTTNTGNAF
+732 
-745 KFTSGNDIASNN
+745 
-757 TTSVWLFGGADSTSR
+757 
-772 FIGSYMAYNRTYSSA
+772 
-787 GNMYV
+787 
-792 TANGL
+792 
-797 FGRSSS
+797 
-803 ASEKYKEDISVADL
+803 
-817 SCFSGLYDLP
+817 
-827 VKKFKYK
+827 
-834 PGYLCGEDERC
+834 
-845 GKYLYGFIAEDVEAA
+845 
-860 MPCAV
+860 
-865 EHITNQNGE
+865 
-874 SEPEMWNSNIIVP
+874 
-887 SLLKLI
+887 
-893 QDLNNRVKVL
+893 LNNRVKVL

>member
-104 VANVKVQNTLT
+104 VANVEVQNTLT

-173 TDIEGKYANI
+173 SDIEGKYANI
-183 DFSNISKATM
+183 DLSNISKATM

-198 NSGLIQNVVIGD
+198 NSGLIQNVVISD

-251 DGMTTEAEQTDQN
+251 DGMTIEDEQTDQN

-332 NYLKYIVDANGNSKL
+332 NYLKYIIDANGNSKL

-367 SDSSKTATNFMNLT
+367 SD
-381 AADGLVVGDR
+381 
-391 TGTLGGNIQ
+391 
-400 LKAETTGA
+400 
-408 SISLRDGT
+408 
-416 AVLAKFI
+416 
-423 ATNKTFTG
+423 
-431 VTSATTSTSS
+431 
-441 DTETTEDDIGT
+441 
-452 TSETDTGSSQTVVT
+452 
-466 DQAATVVKIES
+466 
-477 SNPVY
+477 
-482 FSGGVR
+482 
-488 TDSVIISPTNLISN
+488 
-502 VDFTLNGRIFDKSG
+502 
-516 RAVLDPNTV
+516 
-525 AGNLTIGY
+525 
-533 GRFKKATASSTDYT
+533 
-547 IIYGNKIRLTTKKG
+547 
-561 VVIALDGS
+561 
-569 VVLDAQNA
+569 
-577 NGNMVLGY
+577 
-585 HLYKKKTGDTNI
+585 
-597 YAGDDIHLRGK
+597 
-608 SVDILDSTGNS
+608 
-619 CFEAKNG
+619 
-626 NGNTVVGHA
+626 
-635 RYVNSG
+635 
-641 NTNIYGGAELNLLT
+641 
-655 KAGGKIVAHNAF
+655 
-667 VPESNSSL
+667 
-675 ALGKAGELGWSNIYI
+675 
-690 GNTSGVYN
+690 
-698 GLRMIVGGSNENLCG
+698 
-713 RDEDGRYIFG
+713 
-723 NNGSVMYYR
+723 
-732 AKDVGTTNTGNAF
+732 
-745 KFTSGNDIASNN
+745 
-757 TTSVWLFGGADSTSR
+757 
-772 FIGSYMAYNRTYSSA
+772 
-787 GNMYV
+787 
-792 TANGL
+792 
-797 FGRSSS
+797 
-803 ASEKYKEDISVADL
+803 
-817 SCFSGLYDLP
+817 
-827 VKKFKYK
+827 
-834 PGYLCGEDERC
+834 
-845 GKYLYGFIAEDVEAA
+845 
-860 MPCAV
+860 
-865 EHITNQNGE
+865 
-874 SEPEMWNSNIIVP
+874 
-887 SLLKLI
+887 
-893 QDLNNRVKVL
+893 LNNRVKVL

>member
-104 VANVKVQNTLT
+104 VANVEVQNTLT

-173 TDIEGKYANI
+173 SDIEGKYANI
-183 DFSNISKATM
+183 DLSNISKATM

-198 NSGLIQNVVIGD
+198 NSGLIQNVVISD

-272 AKTITASKINV
+272 AKTIAASKINV

-367 SDSSKTATNFMNLT
+367 SD
-381 AADGLVVGDR
+381 
-391 TGTLGGNIQ
+391 
-400 LKAETTGA
+400 
-408 SISLRDGT
+408 
-416 AVLAKFI
+416 
-423 ATNKTFTG
+423 
-431 VTSATTSTSS
+431 
-441 DTETTEDDIGT
+441 
-452 TSETDTGSSQTVVT
+452 
-466 DQAATVVKIES
+466 
-477 SNPVY
+477 
-482 FSGGVR
+482 
-488 TDSVIISPTNLISN
+488 
-502 VDFTLNGRIFDKSG
+502 
-516 RAVLDPNTV
+516 
-525 AGNLTIGY
+525 
-533 GRFKKATASSTDYT
+533 
-547 IIYGNKIRLTTKKG
+547 
-561 VVIALDGS
+561 
-569 VVLDAQNA
+569 
-577 NGNMVLGY
+577 
-585 HLYKKKTGDTNI
+585 
-597 YAGDDIHLRGK
+597 
-608 SVDILDSTGNS
+608 
-619 CFEAKNG
+619 
-626 NGNTVVGHA
+626 
-635 RYVNSG
+635 
-641 NTNIYGGAELNLLT
+641 
-655 KAGGKIVAHNAF
+655 
-667 VPESNSSL
+667 
-675 ALGKAGELGWSNIYI
+675 
-690 GNTSGVYN
+690 
-698 GLRMIVGGSNENLCG
+698 
-713 RDEDGRYIFG
+713 
-723 NNGSVMYYR
+723 
-732 AKDVGTTNTGNAF
+732 
-745 KFTSGNDIASNN
+745 
-757 TTSVWLFGGADSTSR
+757 
-772 FIGSYMAYNRTYSSA
+772 
-787 GNMYV
+787 
-792 TANGL
+792 
-797 FGRSSS
+797 
-803 ASEKYKEDISVADL
+803 
-817 SCFSGLYDLP
+817 
-827 VKKFKYK
+827 
-834 PGYLCGEDERC
+834 
-845 GKYLYGFIAEDVEAA
+845 
-860 MPCAV
+860 
-865 EHITNQNGE
+865 
-874 SEPEMWNSNIIVP
+874 
-887 SLLKLI
+887 
-893 QDLNNRVKVL
+893 LNNRVKVL

>member
-97 ARINTLE
+97 ARINILE
-104 VANVKVQNTLT
+104 VANVEVQNTLT

-173 TDIEGKYANI
+173 SDIEGKYANI
-183 DFSNISKATM
+183 DLSNISKATM

-198 NSGLIQNVVIGD
+198 NSGLIQNVVISD

-272 AKTITASKINV
+272 AKTIAASKINV

-354 LFGTSNKNLETAL
+354 FFGTSNKNLETAL
-367 SDSSKTATNFMNLT
+367 S
-381 AADGLVVGDR
+381 
-391 TGTLGGNIQ
+391 
-400 LKAETTGA
+400 
-408 SISLRDGT
+408 
-416 AVLAKFI
+416 
-423 ATNKTFTG
+423 
-431 VTSATTSTSS
+431 
-441 DTETTEDDIGT
+441 
-452 TSETDTGSSQTVVT
+452 
-466 DQAATVVKIES
+466 
-477 SNPVY
+477 
-482 FSGGVR
+482 
-488 TDSVIISPTNLISN
+488 
-502 VDFTLNGRIFDKSG
+502 
-516 RAVLDPNTV
+516 
-525 AGNLTIGY
+525 
-533 GRFKKATASSTDYT
+533 
-547 IIYGNKIRLTTKKG
+547 
-561 VVIALDGS
+561 
-569 VVLDAQNA
+569 
-577 NGNMVLGY
+577 
-585 HLYKKKTGDTNI
+585 
-597 YAGDDIHLRGK
+597 
-608 SVDILDSTGNS
+608 
-619 CFEAKNG
+619 
-626 NGNTVVGHA
+626 
-635 RYVNSG
+635 
-641 NTNIYGGAELNLLT
+641 
-655 KAGGKIVAHNAF
+655 
-667 VPESNSSL
+667 
-675 ALGKAGELGWSNIYI
+675 
-690 GNTSGVYN
+690 
-698 GLRMIVGGSNENLCG
+698 
-713 RDEDGRYIFG
+713 
-723 NNGSVMYYR
+723 
-732 AKDVGTTNTGNAF
+732 
-745 KFTSGNDIASNN
+745 
-757 TTSVWLFGGADSTSR
+757 
-772 FIGSYMAYNRTYSSA
+772 
-787 GNMYV
+787 
-792 TANGL
+792 
-797 FGRSSS
+797 
-803 ASEKYKEDISVADL
+803 
-817 SCFSGLYDLP
+817 
-827 VKKFKYK
+827 
-834 PGYLCGEDERC
+834 
-845 GKYLYGFIAEDVEAA
+845 
-860 MPCAV
+860 
-865 EHITNQNGE
+865 
-874 SEPEMWNSNIIVP
+874 
-887 SLLKLI
+887 
-893 QDLNNRVKVL
+893 DLNNRVKVL

>member
-97 ARINTLE
+97 ARINILE
-104 VANVKVQNTLT
+104 VANVEVQNTLT

-136 THTAKIGT
+136 TNTAKIGT

-173 TDIEGKYANI
+173 SDIEGKYANI
-183 DFSNISKATM
+183 DLSNISKATM

-198 NSGLIQNVVIGD
+198 NSGLIQNVVISD

-272 AKTITASKINV
+272 AKTIAASKINV

-367 SDSSKTATNFMNLT
+367 SD
-381 AADGLVVGDR
+381 
-391 TGTLGGNIQ
+391 
-400 LKAETTGA
+400 
-408 SISLRDGT
+408 
-416 AVLAKFI
+416 
-423 ATNKTFTG
+423 
-431 VTSATTSTSS
+431 
-441 DTETTEDDIGT
+441 
-452 TSETDTGSSQTVVT
+452 
-466 DQAATVVKIES
+466 
-477 SNPVY
+477 
-482 FSGGVR
+482 
-488 TDSVIISPTNLISN
+488 
-502 VDFTLNGRIFDKSG
+502 
-516 RAVLDPNTV
+516 
-525 AGNLTIGY
+525 
-533 GRFKKATASSTDYT
+533 
-547 IIYGNKIRLTTKKG
+547 
-561 VVIALDGS
+561 
-569 VVLDAQNA
+569 
-577 NGNMVLGY
+577 
-585 HLYKKKTGDTNI
+585 
-597 YAGDDIHLRGK
+597 
-608 SVDILDSTGNS
+608 
-619 CFEAKNG
+619 
-626 NGNTVVGHA
+626 
-635 RYVNSG
+635 
-641 NTNIYGGAELNLLT
+641 
-655 KAGGKIVAHNAF
+655 
-667 VPESNSSL
+667 
-675 ALGKAGELGWSNIYI
+675 
-690 GNTSGVYN
+690 
-698 GLRMIVGGSNENLCG
+698 
-713 RDEDGRYIFG
+713 
-723 NNGSVMYYR
+723 
-732 AKDVGTTNTGNAF
+732 
-745 KFTSGNDIASNN
+745 
-757 TTSVWLFGGADSTSR
+757 
-772 FIGSYMAYNRTYSSA
+772 
-787 GNMYV
+787 
-792 TANGL
+792 
-797 FGRSSS
+797 
-803 ASEKYKEDISVADL
+803 
-817 SCFSGLYDLP
+817 
-827 VKKFKYK
+827 
-834 PGYLCGEDERC
+834 
-845 GKYLYGFIAEDVEAA
+845 
-860 MPCAV
+860 
-865 EHITNQNGE
+865 
-874 SEPEMWNSNIIVP
+874 
-887 SLLKLI
+887 
-893 QDLNNRVKVL
+893 LNNRVKVL

>member
-97 ARINTLE
+97 ARINILE
-104 VANVKVQNTLT
+104 VANVEVQNTLT

-173 TDIEGKYANI
+173 SDIEGKYANI
-183 DFSNISKATM
+183 DLSNISKATM

-198 NSGLIQNVVIGD
+198 NSGLIQNVVISD

-367 SDSSKTATNFMNLT
+367 SD
-381 AADGLVVGDR
+381 
-391 TGTLGGNIQ
+391 
-400 LKAETTGA
+400 
-408 SISLRDGT
+408 
-416 AVLAKFI
+416 
-423 ATNKTFTG
+423 
-431 VTSATTSTSS
+431 
-441 DTETTEDDIGT
+441 
-452 TSETDTGSSQTVVT
+452 
-466 DQAATVVKIES
+466 
-477 SNPVY
+477 
-482 FSGGVR
+482 
-488 TDSVIISPTNLISN
+488 
-502 VDFTLNGRIFDKSG
+502 
-516 RAVLDPNTV
+516 
-525 AGNLTIGY
+525 
-533 GRFKKATASSTDYT
+533 
-547 IIYGNKIRLTTKKG
+547 
-561 VVIALDGS
+561 
-569 VVLDAQNA
+569 
-577 NGNMVLGY
+577 
-585 HLYKKKTGDTNI
+585 
-597 YAGDDIHLRGK
+597 
-608 SVDILDSTGNS
+608 
-619 CFEAKNG
+619 
-626 NGNTVVGHA
+626 
-635 RYVNSG
+635 
-641 NTNIYGGAELNLLT
+641 
-655 KAGGKIVAHNAF
+655 
-667 VPESNSSL
+667 
-675 ALGKAGELGWSNIYI
+675 
-690 GNTSGVYN
+690 
-698 GLRMIVGGSNENLCG
+698 
-713 RDEDGRYIFG
+713 
-723 NNGSVMYYR
+723 
-732 AKDVGTTNTGNAF
+732 
-745 KFTSGNDIASNN
+745 
-757 TTSVWLFGGADSTSR
+757 
-772 FIGSYMAYNRTYSSA
+772 
-787 GNMYV
+787 
-792 TANGL
+792 
-797 FGRSSS
+797 
-803 ASEKYKEDISVADL
+803 
-817 SCFSGLYDLP
+817 
-827 VKKFKYK
+827 
-834 PGYLCGEDERC
+834 
-845 GKYLYGFIAEDVEAA
+845 
-860 MPCAV
+860 
-865 EHITNQNGE
+865 
-874 SEPEMWNSNIIVP
+874 
-887 SLLKLI
+887 
-893 QDLNNRVKVL
+893 LNNRVKVL

>member
-7 LISQFAKATK
+7 LISQFAKVTK

-97 ARINTLE
+97 ARINILE
-104 VANVKVQNTLT
+104 VANVEVQNTLT

-173 TDIEGKYANI
+173 SDIEGKYANI
-183 DFSNISKATM
+183 DLSNISKATM

-198 NSGLIQNVVIGD
+198 NSGLIQNVVISD

-272 AKTITASKINV
+272 AKTIAASKINV

-354 LFGTSNKNLETAL
+354 LFGTSNKNLETVL
-367 SDSSKTATNFMNLT
+367 S
-381 AADGLVVGDR
+381 
-391 TGTLGGNIQ
+391 
-400 LKAETTGA
+400 
-408 SISLRDGT
+408 
-416 AVLAKFI
+416 
-423 ATNKTFTG
+423 
-431 VTSATTSTSS
+431 
-441 DTETTEDDIGT
+441 
-452 TSETDTGSSQTVVT
+452 
-466 DQAATVVKIES
+466 
-477 SNPVY
+477 
-482 FSGGVR
+482 
-488 TDSVIISPTNLISN
+488 
-502 VDFTLNGRIFDKSG
+502 
-516 RAVLDPNTV
+516 
-525 AGNLTIGY
+525 
-533 GRFKKATASSTDYT
+533 
-547 IIYGNKIRLTTKKG
+547 
-561 VVIALDGS
+561 
-569 VVLDAQNA
+569 
-577 NGNMVLGY
+577 
-585 HLYKKKTGDTNI
+585 
-597 YAGDDIHLRGK
+597 
-608 SVDILDSTGNS
+608 
-619 CFEAKNG
+619 
-626 NGNTVVGHA
+626 
-635 RYVNSG
+635 
-641 NTNIYGGAELNLLT
+641 
-655 KAGGKIVAHNAF
+655 
-667 VPESNSSL
+667 
-675 ALGKAGELGWSNIYI
+675 
-690 GNTSGVYN
+690 
-698 GLRMIVGGSNENLCG
+698 
-713 RDEDGRYIFG
+713 
-723 NNGSVMYYR
+723 
-732 AKDVGTTNTGNAF
+732 
-745 KFTSGNDIASNN
+745 
-757 TTSVWLFGGADSTSR
+757 
-772 FIGSYMAYNRTYSSA
+772 
-787 GNMYV
+787 
-792 TANGL
+792 
-797 FGRSSS
+797 
-803 ASEKYKEDISVADL
+803 
-817 SCFSGLYDLP
+817 
-827 VKKFKYK
+827 
-834 PGYLCGEDERC
+834 
-845 GKYLYGFIAEDVEAA
+845 
-860 MPCAV
+860 
-865 EHITNQNGE
+865 
-874 SEPEMWNSNIIVP
+874 
-887 SLLKLI
+887 
-893 QDLNNRVKVL
+893 DLNNRVKVL

>member
-97 ARINTLE
+97 ARINILE
-104 VANVKVQNTLT
+104 VANVEVQNTLT

-136 THTAKIGT
+136 THTAKICT

-149 ATISGKLTA
+149 ATISGKLTE

-173 TDIEGKYANI
+173 SDIEGKYANI
-183 DFSNISKATM
+183 DLSNISKATM

-198 NSGLIQNVVIGD
+198 NSGLIQNVVVSD

-272 AKTITASKINV
+272 AKTIAASKINV

-367 SDSSKTATNFMNLT
+367 SD
-381 AADGLVVGDR
+381 
-391 TGTLGGNIQ
+391 
-400 LKAETTGA
+400 
-408 SISLRDGT
+408 
-416 AVLAKFI
+416 
-423 ATNKTFTG
+423 
-431 VTSATTSTSS
+431 
-441 DTETTEDDIGT
+441 
-452 TSETDTGSSQTVVT
+452 
-466 DQAATVVKIES
+466 
-477 SNPVY
+477 
-482 FSGGVR
+482 
-488 TDSVIISPTNLISN
+488 
-502 VDFTLNGRIFDKSG
+502 
-516 RAVLDPNTV
+516 
-525 AGNLTIGY
+525 
-533 GRFKKATASSTDYT
+533 
-547 IIYGNKIRLTTKKG
+547 
-561 VVIALDGS
+561 
-569 VVLDAQNA
+569 
-577 NGNMVLGY
+577 
-585 HLYKKKTGDTNI
+585 
-597 YAGDDIHLRGK
+597 
-608 SVDILDSTGNS
+608 
-619 CFEAKNG
+619 
-626 NGNTVVGHA
+626 
-635 RYVNSG
+635 
-641 NTNIYGGAELNLLT
+641 
-655 KAGGKIVAHNAF
+655 
-667 VPESNSSL
+667 
-675 ALGKAGELGWSNIYI
+675 
-690 GNTSGVYN
+690 
-698 GLRMIVGGSNENLCG
+698 
-713 RDEDGRYIFG
+713 
-723 NNGSVMYYR
+723 
-732 AKDVGTTNTGNAF
+732 
-745 KFTSGNDIASNN
+745 
-757 TTSVWLFGGADSTSR
+757 
-772 FIGSYMAYNRTYSSA
+772 
-787 GNMYV
+787 
-792 TANGL
+792 
-797 FGRSSS
+797 
-803 ASEKYKEDISVADL
+803 
-817 SCFSGLYDLP
+817 
-827 VKKFKYK
+827 
-834 PGYLCGEDERC
+834 
-845 GKYLYGFIAEDVEAA
+845 
-860 MPCAV
+860 
-865 EHITNQNGE
+865 
-874 SEPEMWNSNIIVP
+874 
-887 SLLKLI
+887 
-893 QDLNNRVKVL
+893 LNNRVKVL

>member
-97 ARINTLE
+97 ARINILE
-104 VANVKVQNTLT
+104 VANIEVQNTLT

-127 NATIKGTLT
+127 NETIKGTLT

-173 TDIEGKYANI
+173 SDIEGKYANI
-183 DFSNISKATM
+183 DLSNISKATM

-198 NSGLIQNVVIGD
+198 NSGLIQNVVISD

-272 AKTITASKINV
+272 AKTIAASKINV

-367 SDSSKTATNFMNLT
+367 SD
-381 AADGLVVGDR
+381 
-391 TGTLGGNIQ
+391 
-400 LKAETTGA
+400 
-408 SISLRDGT
+408 
-416 AVLAKFI
+416 
-423 ATNKTFTG
+423 
-431 VTSATTSTSS
+431 
-441 DTETTEDDIGT
+441 
-452 TSETDTGSSQTVVT
+452 
-466 DQAATVVKIES
+466 
-477 SNPVY
+477 
-482 FSGGVR
+482 
-488 TDSVIISPTNLISN
+488 
-502 VDFTLNGRIFDKSG
+502 
-516 RAVLDPNTV
+516 
-525 AGNLTIGY
+525 
-533 GRFKKATASSTDYT
+533 
-547 IIYGNKIRLTTKKG
+547 
-561 VVIALDGS
+561 
-569 VVLDAQNA
+569 
-577 NGNMVLGY
+577 
-585 HLYKKKTGDTNI
+585 
-597 YAGDDIHLRGK
+597 
-608 SVDILDSTGNS
+608 
-619 CFEAKNG
+619 
-626 NGNTVVGHA
+626 
-635 RYVNSG
+635 
-641 NTNIYGGAELNLLT
+641 
-655 KAGGKIVAHNAF
+655 
-667 VPESNSSL
+667 
-675 ALGKAGELGWSNIYI
+675 
-690 GNTSGVYN
+690 
-698 GLRMIVGGSNENLCG
+698 
-713 RDEDGRYIFG
+713 
-723 NNGSVMYYR
+723 
-732 AKDVGTTNTGNAF
+732 
-745 KFTSGNDIASNN
+745 
-757 TTSVWLFGGADSTSR
+757 
-772 FIGSYMAYNRTYSSA
+772 
-787 GNMYV
+787 
-792 TANGL
+792 
-797 FGRSSS
+797 
-803 ASEKYKEDISVADL
+803 
-817 SCFSGLYDLP
+817 
-827 VKKFKYK
+827 
-834 PGYLCGEDERC
+834 
-845 GKYLYGFIAEDVEAA
+845 
-860 MPCAV
+860 
-865 EHITNQNGE
+865 
-874 SEPEMWNSNIIVP
+874 
-887 SLLKLI
+887 
-893 QDLNNRVKVL
+893 LNNRVKVL

>member
-97 ARINTLE
+97 ARINILE
-104 VANVKVQNTLT
+104 VANVEVQNTLT

-136 THTAKIGT
+136 IHTAKIGT

-173 TDIEGKYANI
+173 SDIEGKYANI
-183 DFSNISKATM
+183 DLSNISKATM

-198 NSGLIQNVVIGD
+198 NSGLIQNVVISD

-367 SDSSKTATNFMNLT
+367 SD
-381 AADGLVVGDR
+381 
-391 TGTLGGNIQ
+391 
-400 LKAETTGA
+400 
-408 SISLRDGT
+408 
-416 AVLAKFI
+416 
-423 ATNKTFTG
+423 
-431 VTSATTSTSS
+431 
-441 DTETTEDDIGT
+441 
-452 TSETDTGSSQTVVT
+452 
-466 DQAATVVKIES
+466 
-477 SNPVY
+477 
-482 FSGGVR
+482 
-488 TDSVIISPTNLISN
+488 
-502 VDFTLNGRIFDKSG
+502 
-516 RAVLDPNTV
+516 
-525 AGNLTIGY
+525 
-533 GRFKKATASSTDYT
+533 
-547 IIYGNKIRLTTKKG
+547 
-561 VVIALDGS
+561 
-569 VVLDAQNA
+569 
-577 NGNMVLGY
+577 
-585 HLYKKKTGDTNI
+585 
-597 YAGDDIHLRGK
+597 
-608 SVDILDSTGNS
+608 
-619 CFEAKNG
+619 
-626 NGNTVVGHA
+626 
-635 RYVNSG
+635 
-641 NTNIYGGAELNLLT
+641 
-655 KAGGKIVAHNAF
+655 
-667 VPESNSSL
+667 
-675 ALGKAGELGWSNIYI
+675 
-690 GNTSGVYN
+690 
-698 GLRMIVGGSNENLCG
+698 
-713 RDEDGRYIFG
+713 
-723 NNGSVMYYR
+723 
-732 AKDVGTTNTGNAF
+732 
-745 KFTSGNDIASNN
+745 
-757 TTSVWLFGGADSTSR
+757 
-772 FIGSYMAYNRTYSSA
+772 
-787 GNMYV
+787 
-792 TANGL
+792 
-797 FGRSSS
+797 
-803 ASEKYKEDISVADL
+803 
-817 SCFSGLYDLP
+817 
-827 VKKFKYK
+827 
-834 PGYLCGEDERC
+834 
-845 GKYLYGFIAEDVEAA
+845 
-860 MPCAV
+860 
-865 EHITNQNGE
+865 
-874 SEPEMWNSNIIVP
+874 
-887 SLLKLI
+887 
-893 QDLNNRVKVL
+893 LNNRVKVL

>member
-69 EAVVTGNMTSPAAQ
+69 EAAVTGNMTSPAAQ

-97 ARINTLE
+97 ARINMLE
-104 VANVKVQNTLT
+104 VANVEVQNALT

-149 ATISGKLTA
+149 ATISSKLTA

-173 TDIEGKYANI
+173 SDIEGKYANI
-183 DFSNISKATM
+183 DLSNISKATM

-198 NSGLIQNVVIGD
+198 NSGLIQNVVISD

-272 AKTITASKINV
+272 AKTIAASKINV

-367 SDSSKTATNFMNLT
+367 SD
-381 AADGLVVGDR
+381 
-391 TGTLGGNIQ
+391 
-400 LKAETTGA
+400 
-408 SISLRDGT
+408 
-416 AVLAKFI
+416 
-423 ATNKTFTG
+423 
-431 VTSATTSTSS
+431 
-441 DTETTEDDIGT
+441 
-452 TSETDTGSSQTVVT
+452 
-466 DQAATVVKIES
+466 
-477 SNPVY
+477 
-482 FSGGVR
+482 
-488 TDSVIISPTNLISN
+488 
-502 VDFTLNGRIFDKSG
+502 
-516 RAVLDPNTV
+516 
-525 AGNLTIGY
+525 
-533 GRFKKATASSTDYT
+533 
-547 IIYGNKIRLTTKKG
+547 
-561 VVIALDGS
+561 
-569 VVLDAQNA
+569 
-577 NGNMVLGY
+577 
-585 HLYKKKTGDTNI
+585 
-597 YAGDDIHLRGK
+597 
-608 SVDILDSTGNS
+608 
-619 CFEAKNG
+619 
-626 NGNTVVGHA
+626 
-635 RYVNSG
+635 
-641 NTNIYGGAELNLLT
+641 
-655 KAGGKIVAHNAF
+655 
-667 VPESNSSL
+667 
-675 ALGKAGELGWSNIYI
+675 
-690 GNTSGVYN
+690 
-698 GLRMIVGGSNENLCG
+698 
-713 RDEDGRYIFG
+713 
-723 NNGSVMYYR
+723 
-732 AKDVGTTNTGNAF
+732 
-745 KFTSGNDIASNN
+745 
-757 TTSVWLFGGADSTSR
+757 
-772 FIGSYMAYNRTYSSA
+772 
-787 GNMYV
+787 
-792 TANGL
+792 
-797 FGRSSS
+797 
-803 ASEKYKEDISVADL
+803 
-817 SCFSGLYDLP
+817 
-827 VKKFKYK
+827 
-834 PGYLCGEDERC
+834 
-845 GKYLYGFIAEDVEAA
+845 
-860 MPCAV
+860 
-865 EHITNQNGE
+865 
-874 SEPEMWNSNIIVP
+874 
-887 SLLKLI
+887 
-893 QDLNNRVKVL
+893 LNNRVKVL

>member
-56 SKDDRVTVMLKNH
+56 SKDDRATVMLKNH

-97 ARINTLE
+97 ARINILE
-104 VANVKVQNTLT
+104 VANVEVQNALT
-115 AVNADIGTLKAD
+115 AVNSDIGTLKAD

-149 ATISGKLTA
+149 ATISGKLTTT
-158 AEGEIAALKTGKLSA
+158 ENKIAAHKTGKLSA
-173 TDIEGKYANI
+173 SDIEGKYANI
-183 DFSNISKATM
+183 DLSNISKATM

-198 NSGLIQNVVIGD
+198 NSGLIQNVVISD

-272 AKTITASKINV
+272 AKTIAASKINV

-367 SDSSKTATNFMNLT
+367 SD
-381 AADGLVVGDR
+381 
-391 TGTLGGNIQ
+391 
-400 LKAETTGA
+400 
-408 SISLRDGT
+408 
-416 AVLAKFI
+416 
-423 ATNKTFTG
+423 
-431 VTSATTSTSS
+431 
-441 DTETTEDDIGT
+441 
-452 TSETDTGSSQTVVT
+452 
-466 DQAATVVKIES
+466 
-477 SNPVY
+477 
-482 FSGGVR
+482 
-488 TDSVIISPTNLISN
+488 
-502 VDFTLNGRIFDKSG
+502 
-516 RAVLDPNTV
+516 
-525 AGNLTIGY
+525 
-533 GRFKKATASSTDYT
+533 
-547 IIYGNKIRLTTKKG
+547 
-561 VVIALDGS
+561 
-569 VVLDAQNA
+569 
-577 NGNMVLGY
+577 
-585 HLYKKKTGDTNI
+585 
-597 YAGDDIHLRGK
+597 
-608 SVDILDSTGNS
+608 
-619 CFEAKNG
+619 
-626 NGNTVVGHA
+626 
-635 RYVNSG
+635 
-641 NTNIYGGAELNLLT
+641 
-655 KAGGKIVAHNAF
+655 
-667 VPESNSSL
+667 
-675 ALGKAGELGWSNIYI
+675 
-690 GNTSGVYN
+690 
-698 GLRMIVGGSNENLCG
+698 
-713 RDEDGRYIFG
+713 
-723 NNGSVMYYR
+723 
-732 AKDVGTTNTGNAF
+732 
-745 KFTSGNDIASNN
+745 
-757 TTSVWLFGGADSTSR
+757 
-772 FIGSYMAYNRTYSSA
+772 
-787 GNMYV
+787 
-792 TANGL
+792 
-797 FGRSSS
+797 
-803 ASEKYKEDISVADL
+803 
-817 SCFSGLYDLP
+817 
-827 VKKFKYK
+827 
-834 PGYLCGEDERC
+834 
-845 GKYLYGFIAEDVEAA
+845 
-860 MPCAV
+860 
-865 EHITNQNGE
+865 
-874 SEPEMWNSNIIVP
+874 
-887 SLLKLI
+887 
-893 QDLNNRVKVL
+893 LNNRVKVL

>member
-56 SKDDRVTVMLKNH
+56 SKDDRVTVMIKNH

-104 VANVKVQNTLT
+104 VANVEVQNTLT

-149 ATISGKLTA
+149 ATISGKLAA

-173 TDIEGKYANI
+173 SDIEGKYANI
-183 DFSNISKATM
+183 DLSNISKVTM

-198 NSGLIQNVVIGD
+198 NSGLIQNVVISD

-367 SDSSKTATNFMNLT
+367 SD
-381 AADGLVVGDR
+381 
-391 TGTLGGNIQ
+391 
-400 LKAETTGA
+400 
-408 SISLRDGT
+408 
-416 AVLAKFI
+416 
-423 ATNKTFTG
+423 
-431 VTSATTSTSS
+431 
-441 DTETTEDDIGT
+441 
-452 TSETDTGSSQTVVT
+452 
-466 DQAATVVKIES
+466 
-477 SNPVY
+477 
-482 FSGGVR
+482 
-488 TDSVIISPTNLISN
+488 
-502 VDFTLNGRIFDKSG
+502 
-516 RAVLDPNTV
+516 
-525 AGNLTIGY
+525 
-533 GRFKKATASSTDYT
+533 
-547 IIYGNKIRLTTKKG
+547 
-561 VVIALDGS
+561 
-569 VVLDAQNA
+569 
-577 NGNMVLGY
+577 
-585 HLYKKKTGDTNI
+585 
-597 YAGDDIHLRGK
+597 
-608 SVDILDSTGNS
+608 
-619 CFEAKNG
+619 
-626 NGNTVVGHA
+626 
-635 RYVNSG
+635 
-641 NTNIYGGAELNLLT
+641 
-655 KAGGKIVAHNAF
+655 
-667 VPESNSSL
+667 
-675 ALGKAGELGWSNIYI
+675 
-690 GNTSGVYN
+690 
-698 GLRMIVGGSNENLCG
+698 
-713 RDEDGRYIFG
+713 
-723 NNGSVMYYR
+723 
-732 AKDVGTTNTGNAF
+732 
-745 KFTSGNDIASNN
+745 
-757 TTSVWLFGGADSTSR
+757 
-772 FIGSYMAYNRTYSSA
+772 
-787 GNMYV
+787 
-792 TANGL
+792 
-797 FGRSSS
+797 
-803 ASEKYKEDISVADL
+803 
-817 SCFSGLYDLP
+817 
-827 VKKFKYK
+827 
-834 PGYLCGEDERC
+834 
-845 GKYLYGFIAEDVEAA
+845 
-860 MPCAV
+860 
-865 EHITNQNGE
+865 
-874 SEPEMWNSNIIVP
+874 
-887 SLLKLI
+887 
-893 QDLNNRVKVL
+893 LNNRVKVL

>member
-49 VTTSVVL
+49 VITSVVL

-97 ARINTLE
+97 ARINILE
-104 VANVKVQNTLT
+104 VANVEVQNTLT

-173 TDIEGKYANI
+173 SDIEGKYANI
-183 DFSNISKATM
+183 DLSNISKATM

-198 NSGLIQNVVIGD
+198 NSGLIQNVVISE

-272 AKTITASKINV
+272 AKTIAASKINV

-367 SDSSKTATNFMNLT
+367 SD
-381 AADGLVVGDR
+381 
-391 TGTLGGNIQ
+391 
-400 LKAETTGA
+400 
-408 SISLRDGT
+408 
-416 AVLAKFI
+416 
-423 ATNKTFTG
+423 
-431 VTSATTSTSS
+431 
-441 DTETTEDDIGT
+441 
-452 TSETDTGSSQTVVT
+452 
-466 DQAATVVKIES
+466 
-477 SNPVY
+477 
-482 FSGGVR
+482 
-488 TDSVIISPTNLISN
+488 
-502 VDFTLNGRIFDKSG
+502 
-516 RAVLDPNTV
+516 
-525 AGNLTIGY
+525 
-533 GRFKKATASSTDYT
+533 
-547 IIYGNKIRLTTKKG
+547 
-561 VVIALDGS
+561 
-569 VVLDAQNA
+569 
-577 NGNMVLGY
+577 
-585 HLYKKKTGDTNI
+585 
-597 YAGDDIHLRGK
+597 
-608 SVDILDSTGNS
+608 
-619 CFEAKNG
+619 
-626 NGNTVVGHA
+626 
-635 RYVNSG
+635 
-641 NTNIYGGAELNLLT
+641 
-655 KAGGKIVAHNAF
+655 
-667 VPESNSSL
+667 
-675 ALGKAGELGWSNIYI
+675 
-690 GNTSGVYN
+690 
-698 GLRMIVGGSNENLCG
+698 
-713 RDEDGRYIFG
+713 
-723 NNGSVMYYR
+723 
-732 AKDVGTTNTGNAF
+732 
-745 KFTSGNDIASNN
+745 
-757 TTSVWLFGGADSTSR
+757 
-772 FIGSYMAYNRTYSSA
+772 
-787 GNMYV
+787 
-792 TANGL
+792 
-797 FGRSSS
+797 
-803 ASEKYKEDISVADL
+803 
-817 SCFSGLYDLP
+817 
-827 VKKFKYK
+827 
-834 PGYLCGEDERC
+834 
-845 GKYLYGFIAEDVEAA
+845 
-860 MPCAV
+860 
-865 EHITNQNGE
+865 
-874 SEPEMWNSNIIVP
+874 
-887 SLLKLI
+887 
-893 QDLNNRVKVL
+893 LNNRVKVL

>member
-97 ARINTLE
+97 ARINILE
-104 VANVKVQNTLT
+104 VANVEVQNTLT

-173 TDIEGKYANI
+173 SDIEGKYANI
-183 DFSNISKATM
+183 DLSNISKATM

-198 NSGLIQNVVIGD
+198 NSGLIQNVVISD

-251 DGMTTEAEQTDQN
+251 DGMTTEDEQTDQN

-354 LFGTSNKNLETAL
+354 LFGTSNNNLETAL
-367 SDSSKTATNFMNLT
+367 S
-381 AADGLVVGDR
+381 
-391 TGTLGGNIQ
+391 
-400 LKAETTGA
+400 
-408 SISLRDGT
+408 
-416 AVLAKFI
+416 
-423 ATNKTFTG
+423 
-431 VTSATTSTSS
+431 
-441 DTETTEDDIGT
+441 
-452 TSETDTGSSQTVVT
+452 
-466 DQAATVVKIES
+466 
-477 SNPVY
+477 
-482 FSGGVR
+482 
-488 TDSVIISPTNLISN
+488 
-502 VDFTLNGRIFDKSG
+502 
-516 RAVLDPNTV
+516 
-525 AGNLTIGY
+525 
-533 GRFKKATASSTDYT
+533 
-547 IIYGNKIRLTTKKG
+547 
-561 VVIALDGS
+561 
-569 VVLDAQNA
+569 
-577 NGNMVLGY
+577 
-585 HLYKKKTGDTNI
+585 
-597 YAGDDIHLRGK
+597 
-608 SVDILDSTGNS
+608 
-619 CFEAKNG
+619 
-626 NGNTVVGHA
+626 
-635 RYVNSG
+635 
-641 NTNIYGGAELNLLT
+641 
-655 KAGGKIVAHNAF
+655 
-667 VPESNSSL
+667 
-675 ALGKAGELGWSNIYI
+675 
-690 GNTSGVYN
+690 
-698 GLRMIVGGSNENLCG
+698 
-713 RDEDGRYIFG
+713 
-723 NNGSVMYYR
+723 
-732 AKDVGTTNTGNAF
+732 
-745 KFTSGNDIASNN
+745 
-757 TTSVWLFGGADSTSR
+757 
-772 FIGSYMAYNRTYSSA
+772 
-787 GNMYV
+787 
-792 TANGL
+792 
-797 FGRSSS
+797 
-803 ASEKYKEDISVADL
+803 
-817 SCFSGLYDLP
+817 
-827 VKKFKYK
+827 
-834 PGYLCGEDERC
+834 
-845 GKYLYGFIAEDVEAA
+845 
-860 MPCAV
+860 
-865 EHITNQNGE
+865 
-874 SEPEMWNSNIIVP
+874 
-887 SLLKLI
+887 
-893 QDLNNRVKVL
+893 DLNNRVKVL

>member
-97 ARINTLE
+97 ARINILE
-104 VANVKVQNTLT
+104 VANVEVQNTLT

-173 TDIEGKYANI
+173 SDIEGKYANI
-183 DFSNISKATM
+183 DLSNISKATM

-198 NSGLIQNVVIGD
+198 NSGLIQNVVISD

-272 AKTITASKINV
+272 AKTIAASKINV
-283 TDLVAFGATIGGF
+283 TDLVTFGATIGGF

-327 FGDAT
+327 LGDAT

-367 SDSSKTATNFMNLT
+367 SD
-381 AADGLVVGDR
+381 
-391 TGTLGGNIQ
+391 
-400 LKAETTGA
+400 
-408 SISLRDGT
+408 
-416 AVLAKFI
+416 
-423 ATNKTFTG
+423 
-431 VTSATTSTSS
+431 
-441 DTETTEDDIGT
+441 
-452 TSETDTGSSQTVVT
+452 
-466 DQAATVVKIES
+466 
-477 SNPVY
+477 
-482 FSGGVR
+482 
-488 TDSVIISPTNLISN
+488 
-502 VDFTLNGRIFDKSG
+502 
-516 RAVLDPNTV
+516 
-525 AGNLTIGY
+525 
-533 GRFKKATASSTDYT
+533 
-547 IIYGNKIRLTTKKG
+547 
-561 VVIALDGS
+561 
-569 VVLDAQNA
+569 
-577 NGNMVLGY
+577 
-585 HLYKKKTGDTNI
+585 
-597 YAGDDIHLRGK
+597 
-608 SVDILDSTGNS
+608 
-619 CFEAKNG
+619 
-626 NGNTVVGHA
+626 
-635 RYVNSG
+635 
-641 NTNIYGGAELNLLT
+641 
-655 KAGGKIVAHNAF
+655 
-667 VPESNSSL
+667 
-675 ALGKAGELGWSNIYI
+675 
-690 GNTSGVYN
+690 
-698 GLRMIVGGSNENLCG
+698 
-713 RDEDGRYIFG
+713 
-723 NNGSVMYYR
+723 
-732 AKDVGTTNTGNAF
+732 
-745 KFTSGNDIASNN
+745 
-757 TTSVWLFGGADSTSR
+757 
-772 FIGSYMAYNRTYSSA
+772 
-787 GNMYV
+787 
-792 TANGL
+792 
-797 FGRSSS
+797 
-803 ASEKYKEDISVADL
+803 
-817 SCFSGLYDLP
+817 
-827 VKKFKYK
+827 
-834 PGYLCGEDERC
+834 
-845 GKYLYGFIAEDVEAA
+845 
-860 MPCAV
+860 
-865 EHITNQNGE
+865 
-874 SEPEMWNSNIIVP
+874 
-887 SLLKLI
+887 
-893 QDLNNRVKVL
+893 LNNRVKVL
-903 EAKGVGIKDIAVTE
+903 EARGVGIKDIAVTE

>member
-97 ARINTLE
+97 ARINILE
-104 VANVKVQNTLT
+104 VANVEVQNTLT

-173 TDIEGKYANI
+173 SDIEGKYANI
-183 DFSNISKATM
+183 DLSNISKATM

-198 NSGLIQNVVIGD
+198 NSGLIQNVVISD

-367 SDSSKTATNFMNLT
+367 N
-381 AADGLVVGDR
+381 
-391 TGTLGGNIQ
+391 
-400 LKAETTGA
+400 
-408 SISLRDGT
+408 
-416 AVLAKFI
+416 
-423 ATNKTFTG
+423 
-431 VTSATTSTSS
+431 
-441 DTETTEDDIGT
+441 
-452 TSETDTGSSQTVVT
+452 
-466 DQAATVVKIES
+466 
-477 SNPVY
+477 
-482 FSGGVR
+482 
-488 TDSVIISPTNLISN
+488 
-502 VDFTLNGRIFDKSG
+502 
-516 RAVLDPNTV
+516 
-525 AGNLTIGY
+525 
-533 GRFKKATASSTDYT
+533 
-547 IIYGNKIRLTTKKG
+547 
-561 VVIALDGS
+561 
-569 VVLDAQNA
+569 
-577 NGNMVLGY
+577 
-585 HLYKKKTGDTNI
+585 
-597 YAGDDIHLRGK
+597 
-608 SVDILDSTGNS
+608 
-619 CFEAKNG
+619 
-626 NGNTVVGHA
+626 
-635 RYVNSG
+635 
-641 NTNIYGGAELNLLT
+641 
-655 KAGGKIVAHNAF
+655 
-667 VPESNSSL
+667 
-675 ALGKAGELGWSNIYI
+675 
-690 GNTSGVYN
+690 
-698 GLRMIVGGSNENLCG
+698 
-713 RDEDGRYIFG
+713 
-723 NNGSVMYYR
+723 
-732 AKDVGTTNTGNAF
+732 
-745 KFTSGNDIASNN
+745 
-757 TTSVWLFGGADSTSR
+757 
-772 FIGSYMAYNRTYSSA
+772 
-787 GNMYV
+787 
-792 TANGL
+792 
-797 FGRSSS
+797 
-803 ASEKYKEDISVADL
+803 
-817 SCFSGLYDLP
+817 
-827 VKKFKYK
+827 
-834 PGYLCGEDERC
+834 
-845 GKYLYGFIAEDVEAA
+845 
-860 MPCAV
+860 
-865 EHITNQNGE
+865 
-874 SEPEMWNSNIIVP
+874 
-887 SLLKLI
+887 
-893 QDLNNRVKVL
+893 DLNNRVKVL

>member
-97 ARINTLE
+97 ARINILE
-104 VANVKVQNTLT
+104 VANVEVQNTLT

-173 TDIEGKYANI
+173 SDIEGKYANI
-183 DFSNISKATM
+183 DLSNISKATM

-198 NSGLIQNVVIGD
+198 NSGLIQNVVISD

-272 AKTITASKINV
+272 AKTIAASKINV

-367 SDSSKTATNFMNLT
+367 SD
-381 AADGLVVGDR
+381 
-391 TGTLGGNIQ
+391 
-400 LKAETTGA
+400 
-408 SISLRDGT
+408 
-416 AVLAKFI
+416 
-423 ATNKTFTG
+423 
-431 VTSATTSTSS
+431 
-441 DTETTEDDIGT
+441 
-452 TSETDTGSSQTVVT
+452 
-466 DQAATVVKIES
+466 
-477 SNPVY
+477 
-482 FSGGVR
+482 
-488 TDSVIISPTNLISN
+488 
-502 VDFTLNGRIFDKSG
+502 
-516 RAVLDPNTV
+516 
-525 AGNLTIGY
+525 
-533 GRFKKATASSTDYT
+533 
-547 IIYGNKIRLTTKKG
+547 
-561 VVIALDGS
+561 
-569 VVLDAQNA
+569 
-577 NGNMVLGY
+577 
-585 HLYKKKTGDTNI
+585 
-597 YAGDDIHLRGK
+597 
-608 SVDILDSTGNS
+608 
-619 CFEAKNG
+619 
-626 NGNTVVGHA
+626 
-635 RYVNSG
+635 
-641 NTNIYGGAELNLLT
+641 
-655 KAGGKIVAHNAF
+655 
-667 VPESNSSL
+667 
-675 ALGKAGELGWSNIYI
+675 
-690 GNTSGVYN
+690 
-698 GLRMIVGGSNENLCG
+698 
-713 RDEDGRYIFG
+713 
-723 NNGSVMYYR
+723 
-732 AKDVGTTNTGNAF
+732 
-745 KFTSGNDIASNN
+745 
-757 TTSVWLFGGADSTSR
+757 
-772 FIGSYMAYNRTYSSA
+772 
-787 GNMYV
+787 
-792 TANGL
+792 
-797 FGRSSS
+797 
-803 ASEKYKEDISVADL
+803 
-817 SCFSGLYDLP
+817 
-827 VKKFKYK
+827 
-834 PGYLCGEDERC
+834 
-845 GKYLYGFIAEDVEAA
+845 
-860 MPCAV
+860 
-865 EHITNQNGE
+865 
-874 SEPEMWNSNIIVP
+874 
-887 SLLKLI
+887 
-893 QDLNNRVKVL
+893 LNNRVKVL

>member
-97 ARINTLE
+97 ARINILE
-104 VANVKVQNTLT
+104 VANVEVQNTLT

-173 TDIEGKYANI
+173 SDIEGKYANI
-183 DFSNISKATM
+183 DLSNISKATM

-198 NSGLIQNVVIGD
+198 NSGLIQNVVISD

-251 DGMTTEAEQTDQN
+251 DGMTTESEQTDQN

-367 SDSSKTATNFMNLT
+367 SD
-381 AADGLVVGDR
+381 
-391 TGTLGGNIQ
+391 
-400 LKAETTGA
+400 
-408 SISLRDGT
+408 
-416 AVLAKFI
+416 
-423 ATNKTFTG
+423 
-431 VTSATTSTSS
+431 
-441 DTETTEDDIGT
+441 
-452 TSETDTGSSQTVVT
+452 
-466 DQAATVVKIES
+466 
-477 SNPVY
+477 
-482 FSGGVR
+482 
-488 TDSVIISPTNLISN
+488 
-502 VDFTLNGRIFDKSG
+502 
-516 RAVLDPNTV
+516 
-525 AGNLTIGY
+525 
-533 GRFKKATASSTDYT
+533 
-547 IIYGNKIRLTTKKG
+547 
-561 VVIALDGS
+561 
-569 VVLDAQNA
+569 
-577 NGNMVLGY
+577 
-585 HLYKKKTGDTNI
+585 
-597 YAGDDIHLRGK
+597 
-608 SVDILDSTGNS
+608 
-619 CFEAKNG
+619 
-626 NGNTVVGHA
+626 
-635 RYVNSG
+635 
-641 NTNIYGGAELNLLT
+641 
-655 KAGGKIVAHNAF
+655 
-667 VPESNSSL
+667 
-675 ALGKAGELGWSNIYI
+675 
-690 GNTSGVYN
+690 
-698 GLRMIVGGSNENLCG
+698 
-713 RDEDGRYIFG
+713 
-723 NNGSVMYYR
+723 
-732 AKDVGTTNTGNAF
+732 
-745 KFTSGNDIASNN
+745 
-757 TTSVWLFGGADSTSR
+757 
-772 FIGSYMAYNRTYSSA
+772 
-787 GNMYV
+787 
-792 TANGL
+792 
-797 FGRSSS
+797 
-803 ASEKYKEDISVADL
+803 
-817 SCFSGLYDLP
+817 
-827 VKKFKYK
+827 
-834 PGYLCGEDERC
+834 
-845 GKYLYGFIAEDVEAA
+845 
-860 MPCAV
+860 
-865 EHITNQNGE
+865 
-874 SEPEMWNSNIIVP
+874 
-887 SLLKLI
+887 
-893 QDLNNRVKVL
+893 LNNRVKVL